1 MKEQSHSTAFTVLV
15 FVLLAVVVVPMV
27 VTGHGVP
34 PVSFLLS
41 FGGIVFALCF
51 VLLFAVLLRALFKAR
66 RR

>member
-15 FVLLAVVVVPMV
+15 FVLLAVVVIPMI

-41 FGGIVFALCF
+41 FGGI
-51 VLLFAVLLRALFKAR
+51 LLVVGFFLMMAVLLKALFKAR